1 MPYPKVLDDFFSKF
15 SQLFQLSFGFALG
28 LAFAQ
33 SNISVG
39 WLIAWIFI
47 YEFLFY
53 CFTVGTKYYD
63 LLFRVSYNCLFI
75 IAVFWG
81 QYIYYGKT
89 TFQDFFYP
97 GLQENQRNG
106 SLNKGFMMEKLNN
119 LFNTPLE
126 EEEKYYKRKKLGK
139 KYRNALFK

>member
-1 MPYPKVLDDFFSKF
+1 MSYPKVLDDFFSKF

-28 LAFAQ
+28 LAFAH

-39 WLIAWIFI
+39 WLIAWILI

-53 CFTVGTKYYD
+53 CLTIETKYYD

-106 SLNKGFMMEKLNN
+106 SLNKGFMMQKLNT

-126 EEEKYYKRKKLGK
+126 EEEKYYKRKKLAK